1 MQLLIIRHAIAVP
14 RGTPGIPDED
24 RPLTPEGEEKFRE
37 AAEGLAKLVDRP
49 DALLTSPWLRAR
61 QTAAIAAA
69 AWGRIEPEETAALAG
84 GSFEEQAA
92 VLDEYPGDATVA
104 VVGHEPYVSELL
116 ARLLGTRHDDRLE
129 FKKGGAALVD
139 VPGRLAGGG
148 SLVCLP
154 APEGAAEARCLKRL
168 G

>member
-1 MQLLIIRHAIAVP
+1 MELIIIRHAIAVA
-14 RGTPGIPDED
+14 RGTPGVPDED
-24 RPLTPEGEEKFRE
+24 RPLTPEGEQKFRE
-37 AAEGLAKLVDRP
+37 AAKGLAALVDRP

-69 AWGRIEPEETAALAG
+69 AWGRVEPVETAALAS

-92 VLDEYPGDATVA
+92 VLDRYPGDATVA
-104 VVGHEPYVSELL
+104 VVGHEPWVSELL
-116 ARLLGTRHDDRLE
+116 ARLLGTRHDERLE

-148 SLVCLP
+148 RLVWYLP
-154 APEGAAEARCLKRL
+154 PKVLRRL
-168 G
+168 

>member
-24 RPLTPEGEEKFRE
+24 RPLTPEGEQKFRE
-37 AAEGLAKLVDRP
+37 AAKGLASLVGRP

-69 AWGRIEPEETAALAG
+69 AWGRLEPEETAALAS

-92 VLDEYPGDATVA
+92 VLDRYPGDATVA
-104 VVGHEPYVSELL
+104 VVGHEPWVSELL
-116 ARLLGTRHDDRLE
+116 ARLLGTRHDARLE

-148 SLVCLP
+148 TLAWFLP
-154 APEGAAEARCLKRL
+154 PKVLRKL
-168 G
+168 